1 MTMTQP
7 RAFWDAKEGWVVET
21 PIALSP
27 PQISAVVDWVRKVQG
42 PRIRDMRGDKREQ
55 AAAALRSLS
64 PATIKQRIVARP
76 GAERV
81 LYTRD

>member
-1 MTMTQP
+1 MMQP
-7 RAFWDAKEGWVVET
+7 RAFWDAVEGWVVET

-27 PQISAVVDWVRKVQG
+27 SQLGAVISWVRKVQS

-55 AAAALRSLS
+55 ATKALQSLT

-81 LYTRD
+81 LYTKD